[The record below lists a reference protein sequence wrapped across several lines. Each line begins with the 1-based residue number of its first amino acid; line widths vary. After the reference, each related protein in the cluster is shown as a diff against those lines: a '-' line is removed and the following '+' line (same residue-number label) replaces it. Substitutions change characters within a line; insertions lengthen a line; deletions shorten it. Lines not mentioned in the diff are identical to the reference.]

1 MMKIIITIAAII
13 SFCIAILMLLV
24 IIGAGKCKTDREIR
38 DELEEELRIVSS
50 DEYKNR
56 KGLLSWIC
64 QKLLQKIN

>member
-1 MMKIIITIAAII
+1 MIKIIITIALII
-13 SFCIAILMLLV
+13 SFSIAILMLLV
-24 IIGAGKCKTDREIR
+24 IMGAGKCKTDKEIQ
-38 DELEEELRIVSS
+38 DELEEQFEIVSS